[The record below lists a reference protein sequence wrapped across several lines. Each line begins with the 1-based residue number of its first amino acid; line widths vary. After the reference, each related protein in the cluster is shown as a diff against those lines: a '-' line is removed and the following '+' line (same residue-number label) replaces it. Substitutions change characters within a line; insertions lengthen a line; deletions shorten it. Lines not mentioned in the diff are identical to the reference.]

1 MSPRSCALFALC
13 LVIIPLAGCAKK
25 FPAIVPTEGTVMLN
39 GKPLANAS
47 ITFVPL
53 LDHFGNESSSTGVTD
68 EKGYFTLTC
77 RYNNKPGAAVGEHV
91 VVIAEMPLPQEM
103 RRVQDSRAIDAYRA
117 KSGNRP
123 IPADYTSFAKS
134 PLRVT
139 VKEGQESVPI
149 VLNR

>member
-1 MSPRSCALFALC
+1 MSPRSCAVVVLC
-13 LVIIPLAGCAKK
+13 LALIPLAGCGKK

-47 ITFVPL
+47 VTFVPL
-53 LDHFGNESSSTGVTD
+53 LEQFGAESSSTGVTD
-68 EKGYFTLTC
+68 EQGHFTLTC
-77 RYNNKPGAAVGEHV
+77 RYNNQPGAAVGEHV
-91 VVIAEMPLPQEM
+91 VVIAEVPMPQEM
-103 RRVQDSRAIDAYRA
+103 RKVQDSRAIDAFRA

-123 IPADYTSFAKS
+123 IPADYTSFGKS

-139 VKEGQESVPI
+139 VKQGQESVPI